1 MSDYNINYNLYLPSY
16 SIGPDCYKEIPHV
29 TRFFG
34 KTAAVIGGKTAMAKA
49 KKAMI
54 DGVAGSDVKL
64 LDFIEYG
71 GDSTYENGDA
81 LIANPTVRDADMI
94 FAVGGGRACDTGKY
108 VADKLDKPLFTFPTV
123 ASNCASV
130 TAISVIYNPDG
141 SFREYYYPKLA
152 DHTFINTAVIA
163 DSPYDL
169 LWAGIGDALATY
181 FEAEANAKT
190 EGMNFIGKG
199 YRRCRAGMAIAREC
213 YDILMADGES
223 ALMAVKKHI
232 VTEAL
237 ENVIEANTLLSGLGF
252 ENTGCAGAHGIHS
265 GFSEIESAHAYLH
278 GEKVAFGL
286 ICQLVLENADYKLI
300 DKIVRFLISVD
311 LPVCLADINIEPSK
325 ENLDIIADH
334 TLNHNPLI
342 HNEPIIVSEAS
353 VKDAILMA
361 DMIGTNYKKGKYYL
375 K

>member
-152 DHTFINTAVIA
+152 NHCFINSAVIA
-163 DSPYDL
+163 DSPEPAAVGGHRRRAEQGIRSCVL
-169 LWAGIGDALATY
+169 LKGRHALAHAAHGQADKQDMHRPADRIRRRGSGIHKRKESVVRARPGDARHY
-181 FEAEANAKT
+181 Y
-190 EGMNFIGKG
+190 ID
-199 YRRCRAGMAIAREC
+199 RHR
-213 YDILMADGES
+213 
-223 ALMAVKKHI
+223 
-232 VTEAL
+232 L
-237 ENVIEANTLLSGLGF
+237 EHDE
-252 ENTGCAGAHGIHS
+252 HG
-265 GFSEIESAHAYLH
+265 
-278 GEKVAFGL
+278 
-286 ICQLVLENADYKLI
+286 
-300 DKIVRFLISVD
+300 
-311 LPVCLADINIEPSK
+311 
-325 ENLDIIADH
+325 
-334 TLNHNPLI
+334 
-342 HNEPIIVSEAS
+342 
-353 VKDAILMA
+353 
-361 DMIGTNYKKGKYYL
+361 
-375 K
+375 